1 MDRLPRVT
9 EKNVLILKYYSFEN
23 YFLNLKLWHFG
34 VKGLREAFYEMFL
47 EKWKEY
53 LHKIRSGKKLVR
65 ECSGKDLRQWRM
77 KAWGMEEIDS
87 IRGHNLYGYFYG
99 RYKKQETDLLERY
112 IELAPREEFRDILD
126 SIERF
131 LYFESRARKE
141 ERGQRI

>member
-1 MDRLPRVT
+1 M
-9 EKNVLILKYYSFEN
+9 
-23 YFLNLKLWHFG
+23 
-34 VKGLREAFYEMFL
+34 LREVL
-47 EKWKEY
+47 
-53 LHKIRSGKKLVR
+53 
-65 ECSGKDLRQWRM
+65 GKDLETVEDV
-77 KAWGMEEIDS
+77 KAHMEEIRIH
-87 IRGHNLYGYFYG
+87 IRGHNLYDIFYG